1 MASERKP
8 VDPISIRHMGA
19 IEVQFVQMG
28 LMAAFVPPENS
39 ILLKWYEIADKL
51 VFTMFRQIESNNHL
65 FIHLFTIF
73 LQLAQVNFNVGMNG
87 SF

>member
-19 IEVQFVQMG
+19 IEVQSVQMG

-51 VFTMFRQIESNNHL
+51 VFTMFRQIESKN
-65 FIHLFTIF
+65 HLFTIF
-73 LQLAQVNFNVGMNG
+73 IQLPQVNFNVGLNG

>member
-1 MASERKP
+1 
-8 VDPISIRHMGA
+8 
-19 IEVQFVQMG
+19 
-28 LMAAFVPPENS
+28 
-39 ILLKWYEIADKL
+39 
-51 VFTMFRQIESNNHL
+51 MFRQIESNNHL

>member
-19 IEVQFVQMG
+19 IEVQSVQMG

-73 LQLAQVNFNVGMNG
+73 IQLAQVNFNVGLNG